1 MRALPWVWVL
11 GALVA
16 AQSPSDS
23 VSPQRLK
30 AEVDR
35 VLAKR
40 VRELRA
46 ELHQLIDRALPPSDA
61 PGLEG
66 LLRSMEGSP
75 EAAPNPENRPQGFE
89 ALGVVV
95 TPLTAEEARIFGG
108 RPLLSVKVERLLEAC
123 PLAHLGLAP
132 GAVVLGVGSSSDGQ
146 AFLRLAAA
154 SGEQRLP
161 IPAWMGQVLGAAPSI
176 RTDLPE
182 GNGKGLSLEHWT
194 PAMTKELLRS
204 ASDAA
209 LQEVL
214 RSGPT
219 SVPVGGAREANP
231 SKPQDQRDSP
241 GNSPP
246 PIR

>member
-46 ELHQLIDRALPPSDA
+46 ELHQLIDRALSPSDDS
-61 PGLEG
+61 GLDG
-66 LLRSMEGSP
+66 LLGNMEGSP
-75 EAAPNPENRPQGFE
+75 QAATHPENRLHGFE

-95 TPLTAEEARIFGG
+95 TLLSAEEARIFGG
-108 RPLLSVKVERLLEAC
+108 RHGVSVKVERLLEAC
-123 PLAHLGLAP
+123 PLAGLGLAP
-132 GAVVLGVGSSSDGQ
+132 GAVVLGVGSAPDGQ

-154 SGEQRLP
+154 SGEHRLL
-161 IPAWMGQVLGAAPSI
+161 IPAWIGKVLGAAPAT
-176 RTDLPE
+176 RPDRAE
-182 GNGKGLSLEHWT
+182 GRQNGPSLEEWT
-194 PAMTKELLRS
+194 PAMTKELLKA
-204 ASDAA
+204 ASDSA

-214 RSGPT
+214 RSGPA
-219 SVPVGGAREANP
+219 SIPVGVPTEANP
-231 SKPQDQRDSP
+231 SKPQDQRDST